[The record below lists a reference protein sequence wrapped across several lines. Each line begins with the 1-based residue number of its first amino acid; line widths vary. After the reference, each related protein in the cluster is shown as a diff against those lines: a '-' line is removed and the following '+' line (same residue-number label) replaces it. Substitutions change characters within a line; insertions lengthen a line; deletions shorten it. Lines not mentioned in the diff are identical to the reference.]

1 MQVAVL
7 AIASI
12 IVLALGGYESAV
24 ANNKGSVMPPTKI
37 APETKSAP
45 ERSVKKQDTSRAKEN
60 TQASPE
66 LERAN
71 SPDRDSPI
79 LRFLWFLTGS
89 ARRR

>member
-12 IVLALGGYESAV
+12 ILLALGGYEPAV
-24 ANNKGSVMPPTKI
+24 ANDKGSVTPPIKS
-37 APETKSAP
+37 APETKAAP
-45 ERSVKKQDTSRAKEN
+45 ERSVKKQDTTRAKEN

-71 SPDRDSPI
+71 SPDRDSAV